1 METDAHKLVG
11 RYQDNA
17 KMQAQAAQ
25 ASRNDLAQQAWT
37 TLDQNLQALKRMLV
51 LPGPEHQAAAQP
63 SHMTEPAMQGEQDD
77 GDSGIT

>member
-37 TLDQNLQALKRMLV
+37 TLDQNLQALKRTLSY
-51 LPGPEHQAAAQP
+51 LALSTRQP
-63 SHMTEPAMQGEQDD
+63 HNLRT
-77 GDSGIT
+77 